1 MHLSVLIS
9 GLIDTAS
16 REGECFQYIHI
27 LLSCVMNVVVWCG
40 FFVFFV
46 LLLLLLLFWRGWGGL
61 ARVVSANGW
70 YRSTIVVVINV
81 ICRSC
86 RHNYCY
92 CLWYSWCRWYF
103 YLFLSLPHF
112 DVVVVV
118 VVVVVVIVTR
128 SVFKYCCTQSYF
140 ITLSVFRTKMTI

>member
-16 REGECFQYIHI
+16 REGECFQYIPI
-27 LLSCVMNVVVWCG
+27 LLSCVMNVVVWCV
-40 FFVFFV
+40 FFVFFCVVVVVVVV
-46 LLLLLLLFWRGWGGL
+46 LEGWAGL

-70 YRSTIVVVINV
+70 YRSTFVVVINV

-92 CLWYSWCRWYF
+92 CL
-103 YLFLSLPHF
+103 
-112 DVVVVV
+112 
-118 VVVVVVIVTR
+118 
-128 SVFKYCCTQSYF
+128 
-140 ITLSVFRTKMTI
+140 